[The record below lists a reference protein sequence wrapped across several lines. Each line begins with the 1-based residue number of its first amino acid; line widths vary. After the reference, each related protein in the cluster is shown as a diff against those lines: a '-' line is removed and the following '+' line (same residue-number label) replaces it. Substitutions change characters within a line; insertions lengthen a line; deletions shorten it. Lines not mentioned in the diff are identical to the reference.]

1 MWPLKDSKS
10 KILLVDDDSQLLR
23 EVKSHLESLGY
34 EVATAED
41 GMVALKLAKTVFPD
55 LIVLD
60 INFQGSKTVRNRS
73 IDGLDVL
80 RRIRDSGNIPVLM
93 LSATNIA
100 AVKVMALTVGAD
112 DYLAKPFDLRELSAR
127 IAAILRRGGNDQP
140 EDKALNFRRLRLD
153 PGERRVL
160 KDGEPIELTGIEFD
174 ILYALA
180 RRPEHVFSRERIIE
194 HAWKGDSCCVPKAV
208 DVHIGHIRKKMEDD
222 PGHPTFIVTVRG
234 TGYRFEDVS
243 A

>member
-41 GMVALKLAKTVFPD
+41 GVVALKLAKTVSPD

-60 INFQGSKTVRNRS
+60 INFPGSKTARNRS
-73 IDGLDVL
+73 VDGLDVL
-80 RRIRDSGNIPVLM
+80 RRLRDSGSVPVLM

-127 IAAILRRGGNDQP
+127 IAAILRRGGSDLP
-140 EDKALNFRRLRLD
+140 DDRVLNFRRLRLD

-160 KDGEPIELTGIEFD
+160 KDSEPVELTGIEFD

-180 RRPEHVFSRERIIE
+180 RRPEHVFSREKIIE
-194 HAWKGDSCCVPKAV
+194 HAWRGDSCCVPKAV
-208 DVHIGHIRKKMEDD
+208 DVHIGHIRKKIEDD
-222 PGHPTFIVTVRG
+222 PGHPTLVITVRG
-234 TGYRFEDVS
+234 TGYRFED
-243 A
+243 APA